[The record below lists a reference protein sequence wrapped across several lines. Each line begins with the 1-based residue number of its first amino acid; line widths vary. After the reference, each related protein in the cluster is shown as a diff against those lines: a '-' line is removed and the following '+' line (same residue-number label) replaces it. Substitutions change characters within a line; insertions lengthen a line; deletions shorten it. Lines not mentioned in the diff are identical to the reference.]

1 VDWLDLVIMALRIVL
16 VAILYLFL
24 LQVMRVATM
33 GLRPP
38 RTTLRLVVVDAA
50 GSSFTPGQIIEVG
63 DGHVL
68 GRAEYA
74 HVSIPDVAVSS
85 EHARLTRVGDAWLV
99 ADLGSTNGTRVNDSL
114 VNGNTPLAAGDILA
128 LGHVR
133 LKVLPR

>member
-1 VDWLDLVIMALRIVL
+1 VDWLDLVILALRIVL

-24 LQVMRVATM
+24 LQVMRVATH

-38 RTTLRLVVVDAA
+38 KSTLRLVVVDAA

-68 GRAEYA
+68 GRAEHA
-74 HVSIPDVAVSS
+74 HVLIPDGAVSS
-85 EHARLTRVGDAWLV
+85 EHARLSQVGDAWIV
-99 ADLGSTNGTRVNDSL
+99 ADLGSTNGTRVNDTL
-114 VNGNTPLAAGDILA
+114 VNGKTPLAPGDVLA